1 VPRTRIAGTVVAALG
16 LAWGTAA
23 ALRVGYP
30 DASGIV
36 EEGLGGAGTRIAL
49 LAILAGIPAVVVG
62 LLDGLT
68 ALMAD
73 RTPRAVL
80 RVAAPSV
87 VGLWAGLWIYGF
99 ATIECDGTCRSADAG
114 PVLATLAAAVVVVLV
129 EWGVA
134 TVVGVPVARRAAHRA
149 AERSVG

>member
-1 VPRTRIAGTVVAALG
+1 MAALG

-36 EEGLGGAGTRIAL
+36 EESLGGSGTRIVL

-99 ATIECDGTCRSADAG
+99 AAIDCDGSCRRADAG

-134 TVVGVPVARRAAHRA
+134 TAVGVPVARRAARRA
-149 AERSVG
+149 ADRVAG